1 MLLSELGSAKLRIA
15 YRYPYGTDNFVKFL
29 KSHKNQ
35 SESFLR
41 AAEKI
46 TLESREFRSIVIF
59 EKMLQESY

>member
-1 MLLSELGSAKLRIA
+1 MISVTHRYRGYRYGSPIMLLSELGSAKLRIA

-46 TLESREFRSIVIF
+46 T
-59 EKMLQESY
+59 